1 MALDADQ
8 IVERRRLRRRVS
20 LWRVLAIIL
29 AGVAVVAGLAAAGA
43 TIFDPRPTHV
53 ARVEMSGLITGGRG
67 QIEMLRRIAESSS
80 VRALVVVVDSPGGTT
95 AGSEAIYDAIRK
107 VAEEKPVV
115 AQLETVAASGGYA
128 VALAA
133 DHIVARQNTI
143 TGSIGV
149 VMQWADVRDLLE
161 SLGVEVESVKSDP
174 LKAAPSPFEPTSE
187 EARAMLRGMVEDSYD
202 WFIGLVAER
211 RGLDPDQVRAVGD
224 GRVMTGRQA
233 LAAALVDALG
243 GEDEARDWLAET
255 HDIDRDTSIRNWR
268 PSSSI
273 SGIGSGR
280 AVAWLARV
288 VGLEAFAQT
297 VERRLATGGVG
308 LDGLVS
314 VWHPQVLEE

>member
-43 TIFDPRPTHV
+43 TIFDPRPAHI

-95 AGSEAIYDAIRK
+95 AGSEAIHDAIRK

-133 DHIVARQNTI
+133 DHIVARRNTI

-149 VMQWADVRDLLE
+149 VMQWADVRDLLD
-161 SLGVEVESVKSDP
+161 SLGVEIESVKSDP
-174 LKAAPSPFEPTSE
+174 LKAAPSPFEPTTE
-187 EARAMLRGMVEDSYD
+187 EARAMLRGMVDDSYD
-202 WFIGLVAER
+202 WFIELVAER
-211 RGLDPDQVRAVGD
+211 RGLDSDQVRAVGD

-243 GEDEARDWLAET
+243 GEAEARDWLAET
-255 HDIDRDTSIRNWR
+255 HDIDRDTSIRDWR

-273 SGIGSGR
+273 GGIGSGS

-288 VGLEAFAQT
+288 VGLEAFAQM